1 MLFVLFRFDMSNDIV
16 FQGTFHSEQ
25 ALAYGT
31 NVVGGV
37 SPKKA
42 GTKHLGRP
50 VFASV
55 KEVSAFVPIL
65 KNDFICVMHLSNLE
79 VNSLQS
85 FSSHLTK
92 NLLTCSICVRNNH
105 ELLRLS

>member
-1 MLFVLFRFDMSNDIV
+1 MLFVLFCFDMSSDIV

-55 KEVSAFVPIL
+55 KEVSVFVFML
-65 KNDFICVMHLSNLE
+65 RNDFICV
-79 VNSLQS
+79 
-85 FSSHLTK
+85 
-92 NLLTCSICVRNNH
+92 
-105 ELLRLS
+105 RLSSKLEFFTIFLFSPN

>member
-1 MLFVLFRFDMSNDIV
+1 MLCVYRNGTLKDLL

-31 NVVGGV
+31 NLVGGV

-55 KEVSAFVPIL
+55 KEVGL
-65 KNDFICVMHLSNLE
+65 
-79 VNSLQS
+79 
-85 FSSHLTK
+85 
-92 NLLTCSICVRNNH
+92 
-105 ELLRLS
+105 